1 MYQPYY
7 PPPQQPYQYPP
18 PTVPTTTATTTTT
31 TTKTKTT
38 TTKKPKRRRKKKKPT
53 PKPKHQSGDRYITR
67 LSEDQVTSLSQ
78 PQLTIKNNKV
88 VPVLNPQ
95 QQAILTKRFG
105 LPAVQARRFNNPS
118 YKIRGRRRLPPYKMG
133 MAQSYDHKRP
143 PGADRRFDMPNI
155 FSQSGFQVILASHC
169 LYS

>member
-1 MYQPYY
+1 M
-7 PPPQQPYQYPP
+7 
-18 PTVPTTTATTTTT
+18 
-31 TTKTKTT
+31 
-38 TTKKPKRRRKKKKPT
+38 
-53 PKPKHQSGDRYITR
+53 
-67 LSEDQVTSLSQ
+67 TSLSQ

-155 FSQSGFQVILASHC
+155 FSQSGFQVILVPHNKSII
-169 LYS
+169 LISTRLSMVKITLISDSMTTSMRRRGR